1 VDMMKTNWMKASCIG
16 VFLVGCLLA
25 AAASTILGPSQI
37 SGVPQLPGEFGFNCV
52 SVANSSTFCNVDQS
66 LVLNLGLP
74 CPAGNLPC
82 PVGTPGVAPV
92 PGACPSTGS
101 VIATSEPAVY
111 FCVQT
116 MPGGPAL
123 NWIRVAAVS
132 TW

>member
-1 VDMMKTNWMKASCIG
+1 MKPLGLRDVLLLILLFTGATL
-16 VFLVGCLLA
+16 LVVK
-25 AAASTILGPSQI
+25 ASTILGPSQL

-52 SVANSSTFCNVDQS
+52 TVPNSSTVCNVDQG

-82 PVGTPGVAPV
+82 PVGTPGVAPL

-101 VIATSEPAVY
+101 VIATAEPAVY

-116 MPGGPAL
+116 VPGGAAL